1 RSRVSI
7 LLPSTSLFR
16 SVQHLVHDRG
26 DHRTESGPGDHTD
39 GEVHCVA
46 AGDQLFEPVEHD
58 CLLLLGSYPP
68 GTTTARNEDTPL
80 APDKRLASS
89 AVTATTTAPVA
100 SVEETSSRP
109 FDSWPC
115 PSTLNTSA
123 PLVISSA
130 SAAPR

>member
-1 RSRVSI
+1 CLSI
-7 LLPSTSLFR
+7 LFFFFQAEDGIRDRNVTGVQTCALPI
-16 SVQHLVHDRG
+16 
-26 DHRTESGPGDHTD
+26 
-39 GEVHCVA
+39 
-46 AGDQLFEPVEHD
+46 
-58 CLLLLGSYPP
+58 Y
-68 GTTTARNEDTPL
+68 EDTPL

-130 SAAPR
+130 SAAPRSDPGAPAYRSSRSPTSMSCSNTGSFNRTGVT